1 MRLVVSLR
9 PEHAAA
15 NAHAFEID
23 DRLGENRKPRRLRI
37 VRPGLDPATE
47 SAVPWIKAAD
57 QKRRERHRIWRV
69 AVLTQ
74 SNQECRS
81 RNGARFGAGR
91 AASELGPDQGYR
103 YVR

>member
-1 MRLVVSLR
+1 MAGRRMRLVVSLR

-47 SAVPWIKAAD
+47 SAPGLKLPIK
-57 QKRRERHRIWRV
+57 KGGNV
-69 AVLTQ
+69 T
-74 SNQECRS
+74 
-81 RNGARFGAGR
+81 
-91 AASELGPDQGYR
+91 ASGGLLC
-103 YVR
+103 